1 MSPLGRD
8 AVGTVQGSQRLR
20 DHVKVHQQS
29 LDGGR
34 FPAATNAISGS
45 AEELLRAGFASQRRG
60 VSAVHALEGA
70 QEQQRGR
77 RWGGNRIYIEIHGE
91 NLCLQTRVT

>member
-1 MSPLGRD
+1 M
-8 AVGTVQGSQRLR
+8 GTVQGLQRLQ

-34 FPAATNAISGS
+34 FPTATYAISGS
-45 AEELLRAGFASQRRG
+45 AEELLRAGFASKCRG
-60 VSAVHALEGA
+60 VSAVRALEGA

-91 NLCLQTRVT
+91 NLCLQT